1 MRRATLQS
9 SKSLHRVL
17 REEII
22 IRKEVTIDFELVT
35 FLIPPNLV
43 RPGLKLFDFTSE

>member
-9 SKSLHRVL
+9 SKSLQLVL

-22 IRKEVTIDFELVT
+22 IRKKVTIDFELVT
-35 FLIPPNLV
+35 FLIPANLL
-43 RPGLKLFDFTSE
+43 RPGLKLFHFASD